1 MAENR
6 SEFEFKQ
13 FSLSHGNPGLK
24 ISTEA
29 CLFGAW
35 ASLKARDHCL
45 DVGTGCGLLACMI
58 AQGDPTCAVKALE
71 IHPDVAELA
80 SENFH
85 SSPFKE
91 RLELIQG
98 DVLTY
103 SSEVPFDFICCNP
116 PFFTNHLA
124 AIDPARHMAIHA
136 DHLSPAELA
145 TSINRLLS
153 KDGEFAV
160 LYPPDVLALFE
171 QNLETS
177 GLYVNEKVAI
187 LSNPGSPVLRLMAR
201 GSRNKNTIVQSK
213 LHIKTEQGDY
223 SPKFIELLRPY
234 YIIFPS

>member
-6 SEFEFKQ
+6 SIFEFKQ
-13 FSLSHGNPGLK
+13 FSLNHGNPGLK

-35 ASLKARDHCL
+35 TAGFARGNCL

-58 AQGDPTCAVKALE
+58 AQGDPTCTVKALE

-85 SSPFKE
+85 LNPFKE

-103 SSEVPFDFICCNP
+103 SSEVPFDFIYSNP
-116 PFFTNHLA
+116 PFFINHLA
-124 AIDPARHMAIHA
+124 ATDPARHMAIHA
-136 DHLSPAELA
+136 DHLSPADLA
-145 TSINRLLS
+145 ASIDRLLS

-160 LYPPDVLALFE
+160 LYPVDVLALFE
-171 QNLETS
+171 QNLEAT
-177 GLYVNEKVAI
+177 GLYINEKVAI
-187 LSNPGSPVLRLMAR
+187 LSNPGSTVLRVMAR
-201 GSRNKNTIVQSK
+201 GSRNKNTLEQSK